1 MFDLNLACFAI
12 GVKAKQ
18 GDTKSNSREAI
29 VNRWVG
35 LMLVDDA
42 IMVMIEDTGYRI
54 ESFICD
60 AQLGRL
66 LRPILGFGE

>member
-42 IMVMIEDTGYRI
+42 IMVMIEDR
-54 ESFICD
+54 
-60 AQLGRL
+60 RL
-66 LRPILGFGE
+66 NLLFVTHNWDVF